1 MVYFGAHLRYS
12 DALILKWYPP
22 PPVLPTSHRIWTN
35 PTIGPWDKWGDPPP
49 WLRHCSKSRHVKVL
63 LMTAIIPFVFL
74 ETICICSEKFSSLSI
89 IIPKS
94 LSRCD
99 LDLYTDMLPIVLSHG
114 IIRYIRRM
122 SQCQC
127 VITLH
132 LSKLNNSFHLVDH
145 VTKISISDCNC

>member
-1 MVYFGAHLRYS
+1 MSSSSTLSDGRIRVKSDNSNFYNRDYNCTSQNFYRGDRLGCLNSGYGAGHN
-12 DALILKWYPP
+12 A
-22 PPVLPTSHRIWTN
+22 
-35 PTIGPWDKWGDPPP
+35 
-49 WLRHCSKSRHVKVL
+49 
-63 LMTAIIPFVFL
+63 FL